1 MKRLLGKALGIL
13 LSVTMMVSLVPGMA
27 VFAAT
32 DEGGDAEVDVTD
44 EKAGDEEAAAVIELI
59 KSLPDVDEVTID
71 DYDLICD
78 AVDGFYDLE
87 EASQVT
93 VMRAFPEIEDWDA
106 FFAEYLNPLWDILED
121 TYDEYL
127 DALDE
132 IPDVDKLTL
141 DDESKVKAARDIFD
155 KFPEDIQEELMYED
169 EENYNILVAA
179 EKKIAELKK
188 VADDAAKV
196 AEVEDLIKALPDP
209 DDVELEDMYQIYEAI
224 DAFYDLEELTSEV
237 GEEYVNKLF
246 EDRYI
251 VELLDLEDS
260 IALAELLLDNY
271 SDLLSEDLISALETA
286 LEAAN
291 EVLDAEEPDVD
302 DIIDANIDLIDAI
315 WDANYVVWKNF
326 TIIEGADAVYIV
338 DSESG
343 LTFRIR
349 QEGIKDWAYE
359 LFLDAGAVI
368 LIDGEELPEGAANTS
383 KGSLIIEVLP
393 DFLKTLSVGEHKLTV
408 KFDNDVTMDLVFTV
422 RSAAEVPASGES
434 VSPAVYVGIAMVL
447 LAGAGFVVNKKLGK
461 KES

>member
-1 MKRLLGKALGIL
+1 MHIGSCKTAGWQLQSIAK
-13 LSVTMMVSLVPGMA
+13 S
-27 VFAAT
+27 AT
-32 DEGGDAEVDVTD
+32 DE
-44 EKAGDEEAAAVIELI
+44 
-59 KSLPDVDEVTID
+59 
-71 DYDLICD
+71 
-78 AVDGFYDLE
+78 
-87 EASQVT
+87 
-93 VMRAFPEIEDWDA
+93 
-106 FFAEYLNPLWDILED
+106 
-121 TYDEYL
+121 TYDAIE
-127 DALDE
+127 A
-132 IPDVDKLTL
+132 
-141 DDESKVKAARDIFD
+141 
-155 KFPEDIQEELMYED
+155 
-169 EENYNILVAA
+169 
-179 EKKIAELKK
+179 
-188 VADDAAKV
+188 
-196 AEVEDLIKALPDP
+196 
-209 DDVELEDMYQIYEAI
+209 QIYEAI

-291 EVLDAEEPDVD
+291 EVLDTEEPDVD

-315 WDANYVVWKNF
+315 WEANDVVWKNF

-359 LFLDAGAVI
+359 LFIDAGAVI